1 MVVKLPLTI
10 FIQELKVQGNLIIV
24 YQLTHEHFKH
34 VNNTHWQ
41 KRSRLLRLYY
51 ALINKFE
58 SRNTAKNNNN
68 NGSWYLKH
76 RNRLLK

>member
-41 KRSRLLRLYY
+41 KKVAATQVVLCF
-51 ALINKFE
+51 NKQV
-58 SRNTAKNNNN
+58 
-68 NGSWYLKH
+68 
-76 RNRLLK
+76 